1 MGDRLD
7 RDLIKG
13 QASRCSGLASAA
25 EGDIP
30 ASLRALE
37 RAVEIHARLG
47 IATELGRSLF
57 ALGVSRRRDR
67 QKRPARDVLERALES
82 FTAVDTPLWANR
94 VRDEIARIGGRRASV
109 GELTESEARVA
120 RLAAA
125 GLTNREI
132 ARTLSIGIR
141 TVEGHLSHVYTKL
154 EIRSRTELAAFDLDV

>member
-1 MGDRLD
+1 M
-7 RDLIKG
+7 
-13 QASRCSGLASAA
+13 RCSGLASAA

-30 ASLRALE
+30 ASQRALE

-47 IATELGRSLF
+47 ISTELGRSLF
-57 ALGVSRRRDR
+57 ALGISRRRDR
-67 QKRPARDVLERALES
+67 QKRPARDVLEQALELV
-82 FTAVDTPLWANR
+82 TAANTPLWANR

-132 ARTLSIGIR
+132 ARTLSIGVR